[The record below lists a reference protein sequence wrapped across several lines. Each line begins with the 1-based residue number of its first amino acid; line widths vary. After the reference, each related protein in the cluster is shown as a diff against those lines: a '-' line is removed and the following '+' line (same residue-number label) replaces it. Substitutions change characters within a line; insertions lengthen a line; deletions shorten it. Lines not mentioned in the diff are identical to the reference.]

1 MTKIERQAFRIIL
14 YMIAAFW
21 GLISVG
27 PLLWMVSTSFKP
39 PQEVISIPSTLF
51 PKEPTIGNYVRLFRE
66 GGMFLRYMLNS
77 IFVGSVNTGVS
88 IFLSSLAGFVL
99 AKYSF
104 RGREIAFW
112 LIVSCLMIPF
122 QITFVPLYEFVAKL
136 KWTNSYWGLIVPRII
151 SPFGVFMMRQFI
163 RGIPNDLIDSSR
175 LDGCNEIS
183 IYFRIIIPLI
193 KTPLAVLTV
202 FYFMWDWDSFLW
214 PLAIVQTDK
223 LKTLPLGLAAFGNQY
238 YMQFHYVMAGAIITI
253 IPVIV
258 VFFIFQKQII
268 KGITLTGLKI

>member
-1 MTKIERQAFRIIL
+1 MEIRRQTFRIIL
-14 YMIAAFW
+14 YLIAAFV
-21 GLISVG
+21 GLIFVL

-39 PQEVISIPSTLF
+39 PQEVMSIPSTFF

-77 IFVGSVNTGVS
+77 TFVGTVNTGVS
-88 IFLSSLAGFVL
+88 LFLSSLAGFVL

-122 QITFVPLYEFVAKL
+122 QITFVPLFELVAKL
-136 KWTNSYWGLIVPRII
+136 KWTNSYWGLIIPRII
-151 SPFGVFMMRQFI
+151 SPFGVFMMRQFV
-163 RGIPNDLIDSSR
+163 RTIPNDLMDSSR
-175 LDGCNEIS
+175 LDGAHEIG
-183 IYFRIIIPLI
+183 IFFRIIIPLV
-193 KTPLAVLTV
+193 KAPLAVLTV

-214 PLAIVQTDK
+214 PLIIVQTDN

-238 YMQFHYVMAGAIITI
+238 YMQYHYVMAGAVITVL
-253 IPVIV
+253 PVIV

-268 KGITLTGLKI
+268 KGITLTGLKL

>member
-1 MTKIERQAFRIIL
+1 
-14 YMIAAFW
+14 MIAAFW